1 MKNFVLI
8 NTDNYH
14 DDLKY
19 SLNEIF
25 IKYICLIH
33 EYIDIFKENIYIQK
47 NHYLK
52 YIFIKGINNINY
64 IFSYLLLYT
73 QNLELTV
80 HHTQKA
86 ILYYIE
92 FIGQIGDENH
102 GFLKL
107 TSKDAILFVY
117 KKTIYQINDDFRM
130 KFNQKKQSK
139 ELFNNVSLLID
150 IYNKS
155 LNASIE
161 QKGSLFTCEYIKDF
175 YNEIITK
182 NYKLV
187 ENLVQFEHICKNN
200 YLTINHKLKNINH
213 VIDIINIINLEH
225 INNKFILL
233 VQHILKKSLKKDI
246 NIDNLKK
253 RMNDET
259 FKQLLDQSLLK
270 SVNYLIN

>member
-1 MKNFVLI
+1 MQFYL
-8 NTDNYH
+8 
-14 DDLKY
+14 
-19 SLNEIF
+19 F
-25 IKYICLIH
+25 IKKL
-33 EYIDIFKENIYIQK
+33 
-47 NHYLK
+47 
-52 YIFIKGINNINY
+52 FIK
-64 IFSYLLLYT
+64 LMM
-73 QNLELTV
+73 
-80 HHTQKA
+80 
-86 ILYYIE
+86 
-92 FIGQIGDENH
+92 
-102 GFLKL
+102 
-107 TSKDAILFVY
+107 TSAWNSIK
-117 KKTIYQINDDFRM
+117 
-130 KFNQKKQSK
+130 KKQSK

-213 VIDIINIINLEH
+213 IIDIINIINLEH